1 MLGPAVYE
9 HLLHAAGVPLF
20 VDFDDAIWIPDLRGA
35 NGKFVYLRFAGKIAS
50 ICRLS
55 SGVVVGNEYLAAYAR
70 QHSAHVFVVPTSID
84 LQRYSLQ
91 PPPPNEPFTIVWS
104 GSHSTLQH
112 LECARAPI
120 EAFGKR
126 RYAVLRVIGNRAPD
140 RPFANVDNVFIPW
153 AAAGEAAEIGRA
165 HVGIMPLPDTD
176 YTRGKCALKALQYM
190 ALGLPTIVSPVGA
203 NMEVVEHGR
212 TGLHATT
219 LDEWV
224 DALEKLA
231 SSRQLRTA
239 IGRAGRET
247 VEKRFSSVVASD
259 KFAEAVRMGLRR
271 ARSLP
276 RQVSG

>member
-1 MLGPAVYE
+1 
-9 HLLHAAGVPLF
+9 
-20 VDFDDAIWIPDLRGA
+20 
-35 NGKFVYLRFAGKIAS
+35 
-50 ICRLS
+50 
-55 SGVVVGNEYLAAYAR
+55 
-70 QHSAHVFVVPTSID
+70 
-84 LQRYSLQ
+84 
-91 PPPPNEPFTIVWS
+91 
-104 GSHSTLQH
+104 
-112 LECARAPI
+112 
-120 EAFGKR
+120 
-126 RYAVLRVIGNRAPD
+126 
-140 RPFANVDNVFIPW
+140 VFIPW